1 MSLKLAFKT
10 FQSLLGICVI
20 QNGFTLESWVL
31 KLHKIPSVACFTIRL
46 RFCHGTETL
55 ASFKLRF
62 LLLTCLNHLPI
73 LYLGG
78 NADSDSNKILCS
90 MIMPWNELQ
99 ETFPNPSGASLL
111 PALGGAAE
119 INGPEWRWISCRN
132 SSLLALNPPTSSSQQ
147 FLTYFS
153 LAWCY
158 FEFKY

>member
-1 MSLKLAFKT
+1 MSLKSAFKT

-78 NADSDSNKILCS
+78 KCRFWQQDSLFHDYALEWATGNIPKSFWSLTPSTCSGRCSWNKW
-90 MIMPWNELQ
+90 PWVEMNLLQ
-99 ETFPNPSGASLL
+99 KQQFAGIKSFNIKFKAV
-111 PALGGAAE
+111 
-119 INGPEWRWISCRN
+119 
-132 SSLLALNPPTSSSQQ
+132 LAL
-147 FLTYFS
+147 FFFS
-153 LAWCY
+153 LALFWI
-158 FEFKY
+158 